1 MLAEA
6 DSGLTAMAMAGQQGR
21 FQGDEYLLVRFF
33 IHPKRDPQRS
43 AAEGREIFVD
53 TPYIS
58 IMQPGNKD
66 SIVIRPATKMDKDRF
81 AEHWRKFQA
90 RTGDEEDVI
99 EGTLLSEWPG
109 CTRAQVEELRYLNVR
124 TVEQLAG
131 MSDSNS
137 QNIMGIQLLK
147 TKAKKYLEAADKS
160 ATAEALADLQAKYD
174 ALIQASA
181 AEQGSMELSGEAPK
195 KRGRPK
201 KAEQEL
207 E

>member
-1 MLAEA
+1 MLQEA

-21 FQGDEYLLVRFF
+21 YQGDEFLLVRFF
-33 IHPKRDPQRS
+33 LHPRHHPQKS
-43 AAEGREIFVD
+43 AEEGRPVYID

-66 SIVIRPATKMDKDRF
+66 SIVIRPATSMDKNRF

-90 RTGDEEDVI
+90 RTDENEEHI

-109 CTRAQVEELRYLNVR
+109 VTRAQVEELRYLNVR
-124 TVEQLAG
+124 TVEQLANL
-131 MSDSNS
+131 SDSNS
-137 QNIMGIQLLK
+137 QGIMGIQLLK
-147 TKAKKYLEAADKS
+147 TKAKKYLEAAEKS

-174 ALIQASA
+174 ELVAAASKEQASLV
-181 AEQGSMELSGEAPK
+181 EEAPR

-201 KAEQEL
+201 KSEEDT